1 MSKNNDF
8 LDNDFNLDDILDE
21 FRDLEEIQ
29 TQTEDSTPG
38 TDAVDFDAPVS
49 PPEPVKRQPEPP
61 KPAPVAEQPKPKPAP
76 PVVEPPKPKPTPQPA
91 PVAEQPKPTPPPVVE
106 QAKPA
111 PVPETP
117 KPVQQPAP
125 TVVELQKPAPVIE
138 PPKPAPADIEIKEID
153 FSEIERLSQNQ
164 FIDPDEDSEPEV
176 LAPEEEAELAERE
189 LEEWIKPKK
198 RPKEKKEKE
207 PREPREPRPPVDV
220 SFNTPL
226 MRKTAAL
233 RLTLLFLFGAAAAYI
248 TLAPTYGFP
257 MPELLMYTKFP
268 FYTIFSLVALHGVSL
283 ILSLDVMLPGLL
295 SIFDLRPNK
304 LAPVALANLASLVY
318 AVTIIV
324 YPQWGGLLPYTAIS
338 IFSLFFCLVG
348 VNSQA
353 KAEARV
359 KKVCKGEYAQSY
371 LYYDP
376 KLDIIRKENSEI
388 DIVSRV
394 DIAYKSRFENAY
406 SWAVLALGLILPAA
420 AYFLKDSQ
428 ISFFWAFSAVTT
440 VGASF
445 SSVCSYVLPMS
456 FAAKRLATA
465 GAALTRREDAGLLA
479 SRFASVSD
487 FDLYPVKSITLKGL
501 KIYGDHSLEKVLSYT
516 ASAINQNQSSIGSVF
531 MTMLKS
537 QFGSLVDVG
546 DVLHH
551 ESGGIS
557 CKIHG
562 DQVLMGTCGFMLM
575 RGVDVRHGKNLKNG
589 VFVAINSQLAGVFAF
604 IYEPQPEVRRA
615 LVKLIKN
622 KVTPVITSLDFNIHQ
637 SAVEL
642 RFKLKVDSTDYPDLD
657 ARLDIIN
664 GGCEELTPAGIMTI
678 DDIGVYT
685 SLILAAKRV
694 RRATRFNNILAA
706 ISTLGGMVVMFALLY
721 ADGYSSSMPRNML
734 LYMFLWFIPVIIMSK
749 RSSDI

>member
-1 MSKNNDF
+1 MSK
-8 LDNDFNLDDILDE
+8 DNEFNLDDILDE
-21 FRDLEEIQ
+21 FRDLDEIQ
-29 TQTEDSTPG
+29 TQTEDSAG
-38 TDAVDFDAPVS
+38 DLDAADFDAPEPAPVAR
-49 PPEPVKRQPEPP
+49 PQKPEPAPAAEPPKPTPQPEPAKPQPVNSAPAVEPP
-61 KPAPVAEQPKPKPAP
+61 KPAPVAEPPKPAP
-76 PVVEPPKPKPTPQPA
+76 VPPSPKPAPVVEPPKPA
-91 PVAEQPKPTPPPVVE
+91 P
-106 QAKPA
+106 
-111 PVPETP
+111 
-117 KPVQQPAP
+117 
-125 TVVELQKPAPVIE
+125 E
-138 PPKPAPADIEIKEID
+138 PPKPAPPIVEQPKPVAENIDVKEID

-164 FIDPDEDSEPEV
+164 FIDPEEELSIPENIT
-176 LAPEEEAELAERE
+176 PGEEAEQAERE

-198 RPKEKKEKE
+198 RPKEKKERE
-207 PREPREPRPPVDV
+207 PREPKEPRPPVDV

-226 MRKTAAL
+226 MRKTAAM

-257 MPELLMYTKFP
+257 MPEFLMYTKFP
-268 FYTIFSLVALHGVSL
+268 FYTIFGLTALHAISL
-283 ILSLDVMLPGLL
+283 ILSLDVIVPGLL

-304 LAPVALANLASLVY
+304 LAPVALANLASLAY

-324 YPQWGGLLPYTAIS
+324 YPEWGGLLPYNAVG

-359 KKVCKGEYAQSY
+359 KKVCKGEYTQSY

-376 KLDIIRKENSEI
+376 QLDIIRKENSET

-394 DIAYKSRFENAY
+394 DISYKSKFENIY
-406 SWAVLALGLILPAA
+406 SWVVLGLGLILPAA
-420 AYFLKDSQ
+420 AYFLRNSQ
-428 ISFFWAFSAVTT
+428 ISFFWAFSATTT

-445 SSVCSYVLPMS
+445 SSVCSHVLPMS
-456 FAAKRLATA
+456 FATKRLASV
-465 GAALTRREDAGLLA
+465 GAALTRREDAGLLD

-501 KIYGDHSLEKVLSYT
+501 KVYGDHSLEKVLAYT
-516 ASAINQNQSSIGSVF
+516 ASAVNQNQSSIGNVF
-531 MTMLKS
+531 ITMLKS
-537 QFGSLVDVG
+537 QFGNLVEVG
-546 DVLHH
+546 EVLHH
-551 ESGGIS
+551 ESGGMS

-562 DQVLMGTCGFMLM
+562 DQVLVGTCGFMLM

-642 RFKLKVDSTDYPDLD
+642 RFKLKVDTTDYPDLD
-657 ARLDIIN
+657 ARMDILN
-664 GGCEELTPAGIMTI
+664 SNCEELPPAGIMTI

-694 RRATRFNNILAA
+694 KRATRFNNILAA
-706 ISTLGGMVVMFALLY
+706 ISTLGGMAVMFALLY
-721 ADGYSSSMPRNML
+721 ADSYISSVPRNML
-734 LYMFLWFIPVIIMSK
+734 LYMFLWFIPVYFMSK